1 MTDQQSQR
9 TFRRTLKQLRQSP
22 EALPWNERRQVAQ
35 ALGAALAGGDESDVV
50 RDLVATL
57 ADDPK
62 WEVRG
67 DIAGLLHALPERAFE
82 RTVAKLS
89 EDSNGFV
96 RRAAQRALDRR
107 RRVEEN
113 VQRSRQGREHLRA
126 RLATLERLYGKAAA
140 DKARQVAEQMFDELI
155 GALVHEMRGVLTPLK
170 GVAFFILHPRDADPA
185 AIRRQLV
192 KLSGRLAFLERLL
205 DDMREY
211 SQSPTFERRS
221 ERLADLVT
229 ESETMVRESLKAGVK
244 QTHVKQTHVKQTHVK
259 QTQKVAIE
267 VAVPP
272 EITAEVSRDQ
282 IVMAIGNV
290 VKNAVESYSVDGKK
304 WRAGKV
310 RIGARVVDGEWV
322 NVVVADDGQG
332 ILAEDLDDIRQF
344 QPGKTTKK
352 GWGTGFGLPL
362 AHRYVAAH
370 GGRIGIESKE
380 NQGTTVTIALPLE
393 SQTGENGHAP
403 RGAGDR

>member
-1 MTDQQSQR
+1 MTDQQSPS

-22 EALPWNERRQVAQ
+22 EALPWNQRHQ
-35 ALGAALAGGDESDVV
+35 ALGVALAGGDESEVV

-62 WEVRG
+62 WDVRG
-67 DIAGLLHALPERAFE
+67 DIAGLLHVLPERAFE
-82 RTVAKLS
+82 RIVARLS

-113 VQRSRQGREHLRA
+113 AQRNRQGREHLRA

-170 GVAFFILHPRDADPA
+170 GIAFSVLHPRDADPA

-229 ESETMVRESLKAGVK
+229 EAVTMVRESLKAS
-244 QTHVKQTHVKQTHVK
+244 VK

-272 EITAEVSRDQ
+272 EISAEVSRDQ

-290 VKNAVESYSVDGKK
+290 VKNAVESYTVDGKK
-304 WRAGKV
+304 WRTGKV
-310 RIGARVVDGEWV
+310 QVSARVVDGEWLE
-322 NVVVADDGQG
+322 VVVADDGQG
-332 ILAEDLDDIRQF
+332 MLAEDLDDIRLF